1 MNPFLLGFL
10 RILFACSLLGF
21 ILALLFSLRRE
32 LK

>member
-1 MNPFLLGFL
+1 MSPVLLSLL
-10 RILFACSLLGF
+10 RVVFALSLLGF